1 MALGDAKGSLDDTRG
16 NIIDQTNSMDQRST
30 DKLTELNQYMEDL
43 IAAGNFVLDPIDPLT
58 ATTLNLQAGNVLA
71 PGPPNKPNARITQL
85 QQRTSEEPPTDFT
98 VDIDDVSFPSAPAF
112 NATLD
117 QPTIPDAPTFVI
129 QTPADKPDI
138 TDPRA
143 LPSNITDDRPA
154 TFTVGNYNV
163 PSPNAITI
171 PDFTEDI
178 PANTLVPPTQQ
189 FNYVEPVFAL
199 TLKDDITTKLNNDV
213 NNGGT
218 GLDSDIEDAI
228 FDRAEERDK
237 LVLEDTIQAIIDEW
251 SGRGFSLPTGIL
263 QKQIEKA
270 RLEHDNNRLTTNRDI
285 QKLQADLAQTNTH
298 FAIDKGLNLV
308 QQEFLYAHQVN
319 ERTLQSERSLIEFS
333 IALWNTKVT
342 DHNLKLERVRVQA
355 VKNASIFQGEGLRLE
370 AYKNELLELG
380 AKSTLDKDKIAN
392 YTAQVNSFNAK
403 IGLFGEQV
411 RAVNVSTGV
420 EDLKIRFYESQTR
433 DFVSRVN
440 AENAKFT
447 SHSATVDGELGRV
460 KVFAAQ
466 VDAYVAE
473 VTGTKMEADIQV
485 ARLGRNIESENIRLK
500 AYVAAI
506 GQWKDKVALAVSE
519 MGFESSM
526 FGKEI
531 DKFSAEVA
539 QYTAQAQLDL
549 KTSEMGQRLDI
560 ENLKLTAIV
569 AQSNLEAQIS
579 AAQLKLGAKEAA
591 LSSFTGLLVSM
602 LGAIQSVLTVEGKA
616 EITEAATL
624 PSA

>member
-1 MALGDAKGSLDDTRG
+1 MASGDSKKVIDDTRG
-16 NIIDQTNSMDQRST
+16 NIIDQTNSMDARST
-30 DKLTELNQYMEDL
+30 AKLTELNVYMNDL
-43 IAAGNFVLDPIDPLT
+43 IDAGNFVLDPIDPLT

-71 PGPPNKPNARITQL
+71 PGAPAKPNARITQL
-85 QQRTSEEPPTDFT
+85 QLRTSEEPPTDFT
-98 VDIDDVSFPSAPAF
+98 VAIDDVSFPSAPAF

-138 TDPRA
+138 ADPRA
-143 LPSNITDDRPA
+143 LPADITDDRPT
-154 TFTVGNYNV
+154 TFTVGDYNV
-163 PSPNAITI
+163 PSPIAITI

-178 PANTLVPPTQQ
+178 PANALVPPTQQ

-237 LVLEDTIQAIIDEW
+237 LVLEDTIQAITDEW
-251 SGRGFSLPTGIL
+251 AGRGFSLPNGVL
-263 QKQIEKA
+263 QDSIEKA

-298 FAIDKGLNLV
+298 FTIAQGLNLV

-319 ERTLQSERSLIEFS
+319 ERTLRSEEALIRFT
-333 IALWNTKVT
+333 IALWETKVT
-342 DHNLKLERVRVQA
+342 DHNLKLERVRIQA
-355 VKNASIFQGEGLRLE
+355 TRNASILEGEGLRLE
-370 AYKNELLELG
+370 AYKNELLELE
-380 AKSTLDKDKIAN
+380 AKSLLDKDKINN

-411 RAVNVSTGV
+411 RAVNTSIGV
-420 EDLKIRFYESQTR
+420 EDLKIRFYEGQTR
-433 DFVSRVN
+433 DYVSRVD
-440 AENAKFT
+440 AESAKFA
-447 SHSATVDGELGRV
+447 SHSATVDGELGKV

-466 VDAYVAE
+466 TDAYVAQ

-485 ARLGRNIESENIRLK
+485 ARLGKNIESENIRLK
-500 AYVAAI
+500 AHVSAI
-506 GQWKDKVALAVSE
+506 DLWKNKVALAVSE

-531 DKFSAEVA
+531 DKFSAQVS

-560 ENLKLTAIV
+560 ENLKLTAMV
-569 AQSNLEAQIS
+569 AQSNLTAQIN

-602 LGAIQSVLTVEGKA
+602 LGAIQSILTVEGKA
-616 EITEAATL
+616 EISEADTA
-624 PSA
+624 

>member
-1 MALGDAKGSLDDTRG
+1 MASGDSKKVIDDTRT
-16 NIIDQTNSMDQRST
+16 NIIDQTNSMDQRSS

-43 IAAGNFVLDPIDPLT
+43 IDAGNFVLDPIDPLT
-58 ATTLNLQAGNVLA
+58 STTLNLQAGNVLA
-71 PGPPNKPNARITQL
+71 PGAPAKPNARITQL
-85 QQRTSEEPPTDFT
+85 QLRTSEEPPTDFT
-98 VDIDDVSFPSAPAF
+98 VAIDDVSFPSAPAF

-138 TDPRA
+138 AGPRA
-143 LPSNITDDRPA
+143 LPADITDDRP
-154 TFTVGNYNV
+154 TIFTVGDHNV
-163 PSPNAITI
+163 PSPIAITI

-189 FNYVEPVFAL
+189 FNYVEPIFEL

-237 LVLEDTIQAIIDEW
+237 LVLEDTIQAITDEW
-251 SGRGFSLPTGIL
+251 SGRGFSLPNGVL
-263 QKQIEKA
+263 QDLIEKA
-270 RLEHDNNRLTTNRDI
+270 RLEHDNSRLTTNRDI

-298 FAIDKGLNLV
+298 FAIAQGLNLV
-308 QQEFLYAHQVN
+308 QQEFLYANQVN
-319 ERTLQSERSLIEFS
+319 ERTLRSEEALIRFT
-333 IALWNTKVT
+333 IALWETKVT
-342 DHNLKLERVRVQA
+342 DHNLKLERVRIQA
-355 VKNASIFQGEGLRLE
+355 IKNASIFEGEGLRLE
-370 AYKNELLELG
+370 AYKNELLELE
-380 AKSTLDKDKIAN
+380 AKSSLDKDKINN

-411 RAVNVSTGV
+411 RAVNTSIGV
-420 EDLKIRFYESQTR
+420 EDLKIRFYEGQTR
-433 DFVSRVN
+433 DYVSRVD
-440 AENAKFT
+440 AESAKFA
-447 SHSATVDGELGRV
+447 SHSATVDGELGKV
-460 KVFAAQ
+460 KVFATQ
-466 VDAYVAE
+466 TDAYVAQ

-485 ARLGRNIESENIRLK
+485 ARLGKNIESENIRLK
-500 AYVAAI
+500 AHVSAI
-506 GQWKDKVALAVSE
+506 DLWKNKVALAVSE

-531 DKFSAEVA
+531 DSFSAQVG

-560 ENLKLTAIV
+560 ENLKLTAMV
-569 AQSNLEAQIS
+569 AQSNLTAQIN

-602 LGAIQSVLTVEGKA
+602 LGAIQSILTVEGKA
-616 EITEAATL
+616 EISEADTV
-624 PSA
+624 